1 MSSKVSSKSAAAD
14 DDEEA
19 ASSIVHEFAQFGASS
34 SFSEDMED
42 WMNDNCECFE
52 DADVDGEQDFRWSK
66 LHAKFVDWLESFV
79 EKFCKERNISSKKF
93 YSAMEDAMEREEES
107 ALFPVFLLNTDYK
120 NFIVEM
126 RSRANKNR
134 TDKLAQRVLADSS
147 GDDDEN
153 YSGIWEP
160 IEEKTSD
167 DEIDEFMSIL
177 KIPWYV
183 RGPWKR
189 SMKSAMKYTIVHKR
203 GCYIEL
209 TRQARFFGV
218 RTTRYPFDEIV
229 KGKDVEADASY
240 TFERKDGCIQ
250 TDVARGK
257 CTEGKVKKRF
267 GPPGSSWEK
276 IWKFGSDR
284 NELVRVRTIILEDGT
299 RASFHTYYERSRS
312 FGDKR
317 RAAK

>member
-1 MSSKVSSKSAAAD
+1 
-14 DDEEA
+14 
-19 ASSIVHEFAQFGASS
+19 
-34 SFSEDMED
+34 MED

-177 KIPWYV
+177 KIPWY
-183 RGPWKR
+183 
-189 SMKSAMKYTIVHKR
+189 
-203 GCYIEL
+203 
-209 TRQARFFGV
+209 
-218 RTTRYPFDEIV
+218 PFDEIV

-257 CTEGKVKKRF
+257 CTEGKIKKRF